1 MKFSIITVCYN
12 SEKTIRRTFE
22 SVLSQSFTD
31 YEYIVVDGNS
41 KDSTVEIIKEY
52 EPKFNGRMHWISEP
66 DNGIYDAMNKG
77 IRMAK
82 GDFINMMNSDDQ
94 IAPNALQYVVE
105 RLNEVPDTDIFN
117 GLEKRINAFDEE
129 VSVFRNPH
137 RFLPLGVEIRHQS
150 AYIRRTLHEKIGLY
164 YGEKYSLSADYE
176 FFLRAFENNAKFT
189 PVDRILSIFSL
200 DGLSDKNAFKSK
212 KQVLKILF
220 DHGYISTFRYH
231 FSVSIYFVGIK
242 FLRKIIDK
250 IQKKNITE
258 VNHG

>member
-94 IAPNALQYVVE
+94 IAPNALQYVSGL
-105 RLNEVPDTDIFN
+105 RMIFAS
-117 GLEKRINAFDEE
+117 GFLESLVGGALFGKRMTSF
-129 VSVFRNPH
+129 
-137 RFLPLGVEIRHQS
+137 
-150 AYIRRTLHEKIGLY
+150 
-164 YGEKYSLSADYE
+164 
-176 FFLRAFENNAKFT
+176 
-189 PVDRILSIFSL
+189 
-200 DGLSDKNAFKSK
+200 
-212 KQVLKILF
+212 
-220 DHGYISTFRYH
+220 
-231 FSVSIYFVGIK
+231 
-242 FLRKIIDK
+242 
-250 IQKKNITE
+250 
-258 VNHG
+258 